1 MAIARIHYQRI
12 DHNRIRI
19 DYFENVYTRQQLLN
33 ILGENNLDKYLYNG
47 DGSPSFFLDADGT
60 TLRYTPNGVHG
71 KSIKVGSIVSKSNFT
86 QIIRTLKKAG
96 DKFKHIVRQQHKYK
110 KKIIEI

>member
-12 DHNRIRI
+12 DHGRIRI
-19 DYFENVYTRQQLLN
+19 DYFENVYTKQQLLN
-33 ILGENNLDKYLYNG
+33 ILGENNFNKYLHNK
-47 DGSPSFFLDADGT
+47 DGSPSFYLNEYGT
-60 TLRYTPNGVHG
+60 TLHYTPNGVHG
-71 KSIKVGSIVSKSNFT
+71 KSIEIGSTVSKENFT

-110 KKIIEI
+110 KKVIEI